1 MKNPDS
7 NSIEY
12 EATPVASDTQEI
24 FSGGLNIAMALQ
36 KLRARLLDLST
47 RNRLLNF
54 KHPKGRSMQYVAVKN
69 MDVLFDRILDG

>member
-12 EATPVASDTQEI
+12 EATPVANDTQEI

-36 KLRARLLDLST
+36 KLRARLLDLVSGAQFPHKSGVDILT
-47 RNRLLNF
+47 RVRNRCF
-54 KHPKGRSMQYVAVKN
+54 GFAC
-69 MDVLFDRILDG
+69 